1 MDKIWLNE
9 SKYDQLRQNKT
20 IWDKLYQ
27 FLLKMLSWNIFFGP
41 ILSKI
46 KKRYKVS
53 QGNHKVF
60 INKVNY
66 TVLQDKNVN
75 KQTRSR
81 WTHNLKKERLASYE
95 NNNVSIAWLSTA
107 QTTTTQ

>member
-1 MDKIWLNE
+1 MTEIDNILLNK

-46 KKRYKVS
+46 KKDTRY
-53 QGNHKVF
+53 HKGIIKF
-60 INKVNY
+60 LLIK
-66 TVLQDKNVN
+66 
-75 KQTRSR
+75 
-81 WTHNLKKERLASYE
+81 
-95 NNNVSIAWLSTA
+95 
-107 QTTTTQ
+107 

>member
-41 ILSKI
+41 ILSTI
-46 KKRYKVS
+46 KKDTRY
-53 QGNHKVF
+53 HKGIIKF
-60 INKVNY
+60 LLIK
-66 TVLQDKNVN
+66 
-75 KQTRSR
+75 
-81 WTHNLKKERLASYE
+81 
-95 NNNVSIAWLSTA
+95 
-107 QTTTTQ
+107 